1 MTVADRSRFPVVA
14 LLCLG
19 GCGVPNEPV
28 EVPLLDEAAFRCSVQ
43 PMLAKRC
50 AFLACHGTALRPLRV
65 YAPNRLRLGG
75 EASERD
81 RPLGEEELEA
91 NYDRA
96 RALAL
101 GGHDEALLLQK
112 PLDVAAGGLFHR
124 GQEMFGGE
132 DVFVSRD
139 DPGYRL
145 LLAWIEDEDHP
156 PDDCEPTD
164 EVGP

>member
-1 MTVADRSRFPVVA
+1 MSAEA
-14 LLCLG
+14 LVLLFLG
-19 GCGVPNEPV
+19 DCNVSSDPID
-28 EVPLLDEAAFRCSVQ
+28 VPLLDEAAFRCSVQ
-43 PMLAKRC
+43 PLLAKRC

-75 EASERD
+75 EAGERD
-81 RPLGEEELEA
+81 RPLSEEELWA

-96 RALAL
+96 RALGI
-101 GGHDEALLLQK
+101 GGPEEALLLRK

-124 GQEMFGGE
+124 GQEMFAGE
-132 DVFVSRD
+132 DVFSSRD